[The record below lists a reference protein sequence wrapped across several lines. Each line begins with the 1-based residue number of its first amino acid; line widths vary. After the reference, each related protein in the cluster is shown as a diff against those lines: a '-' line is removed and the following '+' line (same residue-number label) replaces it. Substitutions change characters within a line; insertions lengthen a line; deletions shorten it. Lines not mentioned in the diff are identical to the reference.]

1 MYSLLGGPLRV
12 ERLTVP
18 IQDLPPTLAGLQIA
32 QLSDLHFDGL
42 RLSERLLQQAIEATN
57 AANPDM
63 IVLTGDYVTDEP
75 DPIHDLAER
84 LRSLRS
90 RLGTY
95 AILGNHDLIYAKSQ
109 PMITQALINVGISV
123 LWDEVIYPFGDHL
136 ALVGLRDYWSPRFNP
151 APVMKNIPDEM
162 PRIVLSHNP
171 DSAKTLQR
179 WRVDLQ
185 LSGHTHGGQ
194 VIIPGVGPIVMEIKK
209 LRQQL
214 PKPMQ
219 RWFKLLTQG
228 CDKVV
233 QHWEWAHG
241 LHQIQ
246 GNWLYVNRGLGTYLP
261 GRLFCPPEVTIITL
275 VCCQP
280 SSEPVAMAGH
290 RAAAVASMRF

>member
-1 MYSLLGGPLRV
+1 MYSLLGGSLRV

-18 IQDLPPTLAGLQIA
+18 IRNLPPALAGLQIA

-42 RLSERLLQQAIEATN
+42 RLSERLLHQAIAATN
-57 AANPDM
+57 AAKPDLV
-63 IVLTGDYVTDEP
+63 VLTGDYVTDEP
-75 DPIHDLAER
+75 DPIYGLADH
-84 LRSLRS
+84 LRSLQS

-95 AILGNHDLIYAKSQ
+95 AILGNHDLLYARSQ
-109 PMITQALINVGISV
+109 PMITKALGDVDIRV
-123 LWDEVIYPFGDHL
+123 LWDEVIYPFGEDL

-151 APVMKNIPDEM
+151 APVMQQIPAEM

-171 DSAKTLQR
+171 DSAKSLQR

-194 VIIPGVGPIVMEIKK
+194 VIIPGVGPIVMEMKK

-214 PKPMQ
+214 SKPMQ
-219 RWFKLLTQG
+219 RWVKHLTQG

-241 LHQIQ
+241 LHQVQ
-246 GNWLYVNRGLGTYLP
+246 DNWLYVNRGLGTYLP
-261 GRLFCPPEVTIITL
+261 GRLFCPPEVTLITL
-275 VCCQP
+275 VRCHPYSGNRYQA
-280 SSEPVAMAGH
+280 EVAVSIS
-290 RAAAVASMRF
+290 R